1 MTVGTRPQ
9 SSRYL
14 RPAGAR
20 PARPAPPPRAVA
32 APKLSVV
39 ILNHNSGRM
48 LLDCVN
54 SLFADD
60 LPFEIEVIIPDNA
73 STDDSVELT
82 QARWG
87 DRLKVIRNGDNR
99 GFAWGNNIGIAACR
113 GEYVCLLNPDTI
125 VRRGCFR
132 ALLEFLGANPRA
144 GFAGPK
150 VLNPDGSLQLSC
162 RRSIPSPFD
171 AVARALLLSK
181 LFPRSPR
188 LARYNVCWLDPGVTQ
203 QVDASTGCCM
213 VARRAMLEQIGVL
226 DERFFIYCEDVD
238 WFLRAKNAGWE
249 TWYVA
254 SAVLEHHHA
263 YSAGFRRHRAVADF
277 HRSMVYFYRKHYA
290 GSHPAALN
298 AAIYASVM
306 ARMCL
311 IVCLKSV
318 GEWRSAS
325 AAAR

>member
-132 ALLEFLGANPRA
+132 SA
-144 GFAGPK
+144 
-150 VLNPDGSLQLSC
+150 C
-162 RRSIPSPFD
+162 RLRS
-171 AVARALLLSK
+171 A
-181 LFPRSPR
+181 
-188 LARYNVCWLDPGVTQ
+188 
-203 QVDASTGCCM
+203 
-213 VARRAMLEQIGVL
+213 
-226 DERFFIYCEDVD
+226 
-238 WFLRAKNAGWE
+238 
-249 TWYVA
+249 A
-254 SAVLEHHHA
+254 SAK
-263 YSAGFRRHRAVADF
+263 AGD
-277 HRSMVYFYRKHYA
+277 
-290 GSHPAALN
+290 G
-298 AAIYASVM
+298 
-306 ARMCL
+306 
-311 IVCLKSV
+311 
-318 GEWRSAS
+318 GG
-325 AAAR
+325 